1 MRVDFDRIKERM
13 TALWDHEI
21 LDRCCV
27 SVVYEEQAEKEA
39 IDAFPASDE
48 DRMKYWTDPE
58 IVLKRNRRHMEHTY
72 YAGDAFPLV
81 SLNLG
86 PAGHAGFVKNMKWSY
101 EPSTIWFTPFMRDE
115 LMPEKVLFDRQSF
128 LFQKTLEH
136 ARYFC
141 RECRGEYMVSMPDL
155 AGNLDVLAALRGSQE
170 LLVDF
175 LTEDEDTIRDCLK
188 RIQGMWEAGLEETYK
203 IVKECDQGG
212 STIGWLRTWAPG
224 FHGQMQCDISVM
236 FSNDIYERYTRP
248 ELEAQSRFL
257 DYPLYHFDGMEQIR
271 HLDTLLSIEELGM
284 IQWTS
289 VVGQPSPLTFMDQLK
304 KIQEKGKGLVLL
316 LKPEEI
322 EPAMQQLS
330 SRGLFILAEAESRE
344 EADEIVRVVEKK
356 TRE

>member
-13 TALWDHEI
+13 TALWNHEI

-27 SVVYEEQAEKEA
+27 SVIYEEPEKRQA
-39 IDAFPASDE
+39 IDAFPVGSE
-48 DRMKYWTDPE
+48 DRMRYWTDPE
-58 IVLKRNRRHMEHTY
+58 IVLQRNLSHMDNTY

-101 EPSTIWFTPFMRDE
+101 EPSTIWFTPFMQDE
-115 LMPEKVLFDRQSF
+115 LNPERIIFDENSF

-136 ARYFC
+136 ARYF
-141 RECRGEYMVSMPDL
+141 RDECRGEYLISMPDL
-155 AGNLDVLAALRGSQE
+155 AGNMDVLAALRGSQE

-175 LTEDEDTIRDCLK
+175 LAEDEAVIRECLD
-188 RIQGMWEAGLEETYK
+188 RIQHMWEAGLEETYK
-203 IVKECDQGG
+203 IVEDCNHGG

-224 FHGQMQCDISVM
+224 FHGQIQCDISVM
-236 FSNDIYERYTRP
+236 FSNDIYEKYARR
-248 ELEAQSRFL
+248 ELEKQSGFL
-257 DYPLYHFDGMEQIR
+257 EYPLYHFDGMEQIR
-271 HLDTLLSIEELGM
+271 HLDTLLSVEKLRM

-289 VVGQPSPLTFMDQLK
+289 VVGQPSPLQFIDQLK
-304 KIQEKGKGLVLL
+304 KIQEKGKGLLLL

-322 EPAMQQLS
+322 EPAMEQLS
-330 SRGLFILAEAESRE
+330 SKGLFILAEAKSRE
-344 EADEIVRVVEKK
+344 EADRIVKIVEKN

>member
-13 TALWDHEI
+13 TVLWDHEI

-115 LMPEKVLFDRQSF
+115 LMPEKILFDRQSF

-212 STIGWLRTWAPG
+212 STIGWLRT
-224 FHGQMQCDISVM
+224 
-236 FSNDIYERYTRP
+236 
-248 ELEAQSRFL
+248 
-257 DYPLYHFDGMEQIR
+257 
-271 HLDTLLSIEELGM
+271 
-284 IQWTS
+284 
-289 VVGQPSPLTFMDQLK
+289 
-304 KIQEKGKGLVLL
+304 
-316 LKPEEI
+316 
-322 EPAMQQLS
+322 
-330 SRGLFILAEAESRE
+330 
-344 EADEIVRVVEKK
+344 
-356 TRE
+356 